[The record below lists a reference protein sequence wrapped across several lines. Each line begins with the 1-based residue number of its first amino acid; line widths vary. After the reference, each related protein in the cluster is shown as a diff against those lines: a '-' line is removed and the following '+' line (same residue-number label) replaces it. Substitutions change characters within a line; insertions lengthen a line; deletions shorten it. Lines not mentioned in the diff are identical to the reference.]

1 MRRTSWPAALLS
13 AGMSAM
19 GAGACSSAPTVFG
32 VQPDSDGTATPR
44 VYVDSVYPGYNAP
57 DSALELP
64 ATALPDDV
72 FVSQEYGRPQYV
84 RVTVTSP

>member
-1 MRRTSWPAALLS
+1 
-13 AGMSAM
+13 
-19 GAGACSSAPTVFG
+19 
-32 VQPDSDGTATPR
+32 